1 MKPDLGIKEQNLT
14 EINDLLN
21 HVLADGNVLY
31 IKLRKFHWNLSGDNF
46 IELHKLFEEQYD
58 AVAEAID
65 EVAERISTLGG
76 VAIGTTSEFAE
87 LSLLIEN
94 PGKIPTNQEMIK
106 ELVND
111 HETIVKSLRKFVDDT
126 EEKYGDK
133 GTSDF
138 LTGLMQAHEKMAWKL
153 RKYFKGSYKVFDI

>member
-46 IELHKLFEEQYD
+46 MELHKLFEEQYD

-153 RKYFKGSYKVFDI
+153 RKYFKGS

>member
-1 MKPDLGIKEQNLT
+1 MKPDLGITEKNLN

-46 IELHKLFEEQYD
+46 MELHQLFEEQYD

-87 LSLLIEN
+87 LSLLIES

-126 EEKYGDK
+126 EEKFGDK

-138 LTGLMQAHEKMAWKL
+138 LTALMQAHEKMAWKL
-153 RKYFKGSYKVFDI
+153 RKYFKGS

>member
-46 IELHKLFEEQYD
+46 MELHKLFEEQYD

-94 PGKIPTNQEMIK
+94 PGKIPTKQEMIK

-153 RKYFKGSYKVFDI
+153 RKYFKGS

>member
-1 MKPDLGIKEQNLT
+1 MKPDLGIKEKDLT

-46 IELHKLFEEQYD
+46 MELHKLFEEQYD

-76 VAIGTTSEFAE
+76 IAIGTTSEFAE

-153 RKYFKGSYKVFDI
+153 RKYFKGSFKVFDI

>member
-46 IELHKLFEEQYD
+46 MELHKLFEEQYD

-106 ELVND
+106 EPVND
-111 HETIVKSLRKFVDDT
+111 HETIVKAWRQFVDDT

-153 RKYFKGSYKVFDI
+153 RKYFKGS

>member
-1 MKPDLGIKEQNLT
+1 MKPDLGIKEKDLT

-21 HVLADGNVLY
+21 HVQADGNVLY

-46 IELHKLFEEQYD
+46 MELHKLFEEQYD

>member
-46 IELHKLFEEQYD
+46 MELHKLFEEQYE

-153 RKYFKGSYKVFDI
+153 RKYFKGS